1 MCWPKGSFFET
12 RFHAYSSISWYMLFF
27 VLVNVAFGV
36 WGLSITEGSDS
47 GPCGDINRFDRL
59 LGSTSLV
66 EAVVNALLAGGFLVL
81 MHGYAPA
88 LFTLATLVV
97 YGLLMFLKTVGA
109 VLGVVWLWA
118 DTMDTCKGA
127 QSSLWHNGDRY
138 LKGVLVVLFVQ
149 WVFGSF
155 LLLALGLANAVDEAY
170 YNLRVAW
177 SLDGDDGDDEEE
189 ITAFL

>member
-1 MCWPKGSFFET
+1 
-12 RFHAYSSISWYMLFF
+12 MLFF
-27 VLVNVAFGV
+27 VVVNVAFGV
-36 WGLSITEGSDS
+36 WGLSIVEGSES
-47 GPCGDINRFDRL
+47 GPCGDINRFDKL
-59 LGSTSLV
+59 IGSTSLV

-88 LFTLATLVV
+88 LFTLSVLVV
-97 YGLLMFLKTVGA
+97 YGLLMFLKTTGA
-109 VLGVVWLWA
+109 ILGVVWLWA
-118 DTMDTCKGA
+118 DTMETCKGS
-127 QSSLWHNGDRY
+127 QSALWHNGDRY

-155 LLLALGLANAVDEAY
+155 LLLSLGLANAVDEAY

-177 SLDGDDGDDEEE
+177 SMVEGDEDEEE